1 MSEDALSPRDDAPSD
16 EQRIARAV
24 AVGLPLVTLA
34 GASIVGVIVGP
45 ATSILVLAA
54 GLLLGVIALLWSS
67 LRVLSGDA
75 ELSPELEALDMAAQ
89 GVDALASRKT
99 MLLRALKDLEN
110 ERAIGKLEDEDFEQI
125 SSTYRAELKAV
136 LRRIDD
142 TLAPHRAKAEEAARE
157 HLVRAGIVAAGY
169 RGALPRDDAR
179 ATAAAKAVPPDA
191 KGAPRAADAKK
202 DGRATAGEDA
212 TKDAAARVACPTC
225 GGSNEPDAKFCKE
238 CATRLVPASTARA
251 PAALATT
258 SHDSDED
265 DDEDSDDA

>member
-1 MSEDALSPRDDAPSD
+1 MSDASLSSRDDAPSD

-24 AVGLPLVTLA
+24 AIGLPLVTLA
-34 GASIVGVIVGP
+34 AASIVGVVVGP

-110 ERAIGKLEDEDFEQI
+110 ERAIGKLEDDDFEQL
-125 SSTYRAELKAV
+125 SSTYRAELKTV

-142 TLAPHRAKAEEAARE
+142 SLAPHRAKAEDAARE
-157 HLVRAGIVAAGY
+157 HLVRAGIVATGY
-169 RGALPRDDAR
+169 RGALPGATAEQAAGHDAEAR
-179 ATAAAKAVPPDA
+179 PAAKGAAAKGAAV
-191 KGAPRAADAKK
+191 
-202 DGRATAGEDA
+202 
-212 TKDAAARVACPTC
+212 RVACPKC
-225 GGSNEPDAKFCKE
+225 GESNEPDAKFCKE
-238 CATRLVPASTARA
+238 CATRLPPASTASA
-251 PAALATT
+251 PAAVATS

-265 DDEDSDDA
+265 HDEDPHYA